1 MEVYLSILKHNWG
14 YDSFRGIQADIIR
27 SIGEGRDT
35 LGLMPTGGG
44 KSICFQV
51 PALANYGMCL
61 VITPLISLMRDQ
73 VRNLRNRGIKA
84 EAVYSGMSRDDI
96 VQVLDNCIL
105 GDYKFL
111 YLSPERL
118 TTELFREKL
127 MRMHNV
133 SMIAVDEAHCI
144 SQWGYDFRPSYLKI
158 REIRSLLQKDVP
170 ILALTAT
177 ATPRVVDDIQQQ
189 LGFRSPN
196 AYKMSFE
203 RKNLIYVVRHT
214 ENKIGEMV
222 QILKGV
228 PQGSAIVYIRS
239 RQMTHDIARELN
251 QQGISA
257 ECYHA
262 GLSNVE
268 RETRQYDWSMGRVRV
283 MVATNAFGMG
293 IDKADVRVVI
303 HYSAPD
309 TLEAYFQEA
318 GRAGRDG
325 KTSYAVMLCDRGD
338 LTQFSR
344 RTANAYP
351 PIEFIKTT
359 YENLCYFFEVGV
371 GEAQGR
377 TFLFDISEFIIRFRQ
392 FGTTV
397 NSALHL
403 LSNAGYIDYQEE
415 NDFRSRVQVLL
426 SKEEMYS
433 LSNRDEQLDKVLT
446 ALMRNYTGLFA
457 EQVYIEET
465 LLAKATGLTPT
476 EVYLA
481 LKQLSAM
488 RIIDFVPH
496 RSSPTVTFVRPRV
509 ETQYINLSPEVY
521 ADRRADYERRGLEV
535 KNYLQRS
542 DRCRSQMLLE
552 YFGETDARP
561 CGHCDVCLQ
570 KRRDKKNQLSEEKRA
585 ERAIYDLLSDEEP
598 HMLSEL
604 DALPYSPTVTRSVLH
619 SMLGEDVIFE
629 NDKTI
634 RKKK

>member
-1 MEVYLSILKHNWG
+1 MEVYLSILKYNWG

-51 PALANYGMCL
+51 PALATYGMCL

-84 EAVYSGMSRDDI
+84 EAVYSGMSREDI

-189 LGFRSPN
+189 LGFKSPN
-196 AYKMSFE
+196 VYKMSFE

-214 ENKIGEMV
+214 ENKIGEIV

-239 RQMTHDIARELN
+239 RQMTHDIARKLN
-251 QQGISA
+251 EQGISA

-344 RTANAYP
+344 RTANAFP
-351 PIEFIKTT
+351 PVEFIKTT

-377 TFLFDISEFIIRFRQ
+377 TFLFDISEFIMRFRM

-415 NDFRSRVQVLL
+415 NDFKSRVQVLL
-426 SKEEMYS
+426 HKDELYS
-433 LSNRDEQLDKVLT
+433 LTNRDELLDKVLT

-457 EQVYIEET
+457 EQVYIEEA
-465 LLAKATGLTPT
+465 LLAKVTGLTPT
-476 EVYLA
+476 EVYMA

-521 ADRRADYERRGLEV
+521 ADRRTDYERRGLDV

-542 DRCRSQMLLE
+542 DRCRSLMLLE
-552 YFGETDARP
+552 YFGETDACP

-570 KRRDKKNQLSEEKRA
+570 QRRDKKSQMSVEKRA
-585 ERAIYDLLSDEEP
+585 EIAIYDILSDGEP

-604 DALPYSPTVTRSVLH
+604 DALPYSPSVTRDVLH
-619 SMLGEDVIFE
+619 NLLGEDVVFE
-629 NDKTI
+629 NNKTI

>member
-1 MEVYLSILKHNWG
+1 MEVYLSILKYNWG

-27 SIGEGRDT
+27 SIGEGR
-35 LGLMPTGGG
+35 GGG

-51 PALANYGMCL
+51 PALATYGMCL

-84 EAVYSGMSRDDI
+84 EAVYSGMSREDI

-189 LGFRSPN
+189 LGFKSPN
-196 AYKMSFE
+196 VYKMSFE

-214 ENKIGEMV
+214 ENKIGEIV

-239 RQMTHDIARELN
+239 RQMTHDIARQLN
-251 QQGISA
+251 EQGISA
-257 ECYHA
+257 ESYHA

-268 RETRQYDWSMGRVRV
+268 RETRQYDWTMGRVRV

-303 HYSAPD
+303 HYSPPD

-351 PIEFIKTT
+351 PIEFIRTT

-377 TFLFDISEFIIRFRQ
+377 TFLFDISEFIVRFRM

-403 LSNAGYIDYQEE
+403 LSNAGYIEYQEE

-426 SKEEMYS
+426 HKEELYTLTS
-433 LSNRDEQLDKVLT
+433 RDEMLDKVLT

-457 EQVYIEET
+457 EQVYIEEE
-465 LLAKATGLTPT
+465 LLAKVTGLTPT

-521 ADRRADYERRGLEV
+521 ADRRADYERRGLDV
-535 KNYLQRS
+535 KNYLQRN
-542 DRCRSQMLLE
+542 DHCRSLMLLE

-570 KRRDKKNQLSEEKRA
+570 QRRDKKTQLSVEKRA
-585 ERAIYDLLSDEEP
+585 EKAIYNLLSDGEP

-604 DALPYSPTVTRSVLH
+604 DAFPYSPSVTRSVLH
-619 SMLGEDVIFE
+619 KLLGEDVVFE
-629 NDKTI
+629 NNKTI